1 MGLGMDPH
9 RFYMGAYKD
18 TTKVRM
24 LMEPSSA
31 AQASIHFLGAD
42 PGGRLEPRRFAEE
55 VLAFASRSLNA
66 TEARC
71 SARVGGG
78 LGLGGVSSP
87 WSRGQNC
94 KGISL
99 GRHLLSFRD
108 IPSIAPNLKGLL
120 LVECFGPG
128 PAVWELLLRMT
139 PCQNSLLRSVSGR
152 FPRPQ
157 TPKVWGSSSSPYP

>member
-66 TEARC
+66 TEAEVL
-71 SARVGGG
+71 ARVGGG
-78 LGLGGVSSP
+78 
-87 WSRGQNC
+87 WD
-94 KGISL
+94 L
-99 GRHLLSFRD
+99 GRFKS
-108 IPSIAPNLKGLL
+108 
-120 LVECFGPG
+120 LV
-128 PAVWELLLRMT
+128 
-139 PCQNSLLRSVSGR
+139 S
-152 FPRPQ
+152 RP
-157 TPKVWGSSSSPYP
+157 KL